1 MAAGSETITMELP
14 AGTHVS
20 ELDKLIWKRNGSLV
34 YIKGNKN
41 AINNKFTVSQNWALN
56 VPAAELQVVGQV
68 SVYTLEVHD
77 TQGKEKVTMKTI
89 LHLLGGSTTLKNVPR
104 MPQM

>member
-41 AINNKFTVSQNWALN
+41 AINNKFTVSPNWALN